1 MSENNN
7 SNNQQSVVS
16 QSLGVTRVSYV
27 QEGME
32 NHGNDFGS
40 IQQALLN
47 AGGKVSMVNGQMTVH
62 KPQEYNQAEHAKD
75 LGHTLAFDKSTGFT
89 ANELHDDV
97 VVNVPG
103 MGTARLGDL
112 KRVGLVDEN
121 YQFVRED
128 HKQAIKTAIGE
139 TQGDNPNGSPNAMD
153 NTNDESNGPTID
165 EFSIPDQVVID
176 VNLEPL
182 NQQASETFAEKIMN
196 DAVSGNFDLGN
207 IDIKDLETLAEASG
221 TDVEDV
227 KFRVGVVLPMYQKQ
241 VDDLVSKSGIEPQE
255 FYDWAK
261 TEKGIQLKEAMQ
273 KHLYGQTLDGYRTL
287 LNEYFR
293 SVPPSQ
299 EALQKAAAE
308 GKLKMRTVGG
318 VIQVTLPGKPETS
331 LDNAVRLGWI

>member
-1 MSENNN
+1 MSEHN
-7 SNNQQSVVS
+7 SNNQQPVVS
-16 QSLGVTRVSYV
+16 QSLGVTRVSYI
-27 QEGME
+27 QEGMGD
-32 NHGNDFGS
+32 HGNDFGS

-47 AGGKVSMVNGQMTVH
+47 AGGKVSIANGEMTVH
-62 KPQEYNQAEHAKD
+62 RPQEYNQADHAKD
-75 LGHTLAFDKSTGFT
+75 LGHTLAFDRTTGFT
-89 ANELHDDV
+89 AHELHDDV
-97 VVNVPG
+97 IVDVPG

-128 HKQAIKTAIGE
+128 HKQFTKAAIGE
-139 TQGDNPNGSPNAMD
+139 TKGNNN
-153 NTNDESNGPTID
+153 ESNGPTTNNESKGPTLD
-165 EFSIPDQVVID
+165 EFSIPDQSVIN

-182 NQQASETFAEKIMN
+182 DQQASDAFAEKIMN
-196 DAVSGNFDLGN
+196 DAVSGDFDLEN
-207 IDIKDLETLAEASG
+207 IDINDLKTLAEASG

-227 KFRVGVVLPMYQKQ
+227 KFRIGVVLPMYQKQ
-241 VDDLVSKSGIEPQE
+241 VDDLVSKSGIEPEE

-287 LNEYFR
+287 LDEYFR

-299 EALQKAAAE
+299 EALQRAAAE

-318 VIQVTLPGKPETS
+318 VVHVTLPGKPETS
-331 LDNAVRLGWI
+331 LDNAVKLGWI